1 LANSISH
8 FFRENQMNHQFL
20 TSGEVADAVGLSR
33 SRFLYL
39 LEAGD
44 VPGPTHTVPGRR
56 LFTSEDVDR
65 IKRAMAAR
73 QAKEEE

>member
-1 LANSISH
+1 
-8 FFRENQMNHQFL
+8 MNNQFL

-39 LEAGD
+39 LEAG
-44 VPGPTHTVPGRR
+44 VLPGPTHAVPGRR
-56 LFTSEDVDR
+56 LFTSEDVEN
-65 IKRAMAAR
+65 IKRALAAH